1 MGIVVIVLPVSEVL
15 MASVYNVK
23 RADGWDRSNISELV
37 GALKDMPINHTAT
50 VTVKDRANSDLSSVI
65 SVFRVADGW
74 VVHSPAEVEPTWVT
88 ILRNGLS
95 SDKDPITEIDF

>member
-1 MGIVVIVLPVSEVL
+1 VRIVVIVLLALEVL
-15 MASVYNVK
+15 MPSVYNVK
-23 RADGWDRSNISELV
+23 RADGWDRSNTSELV
-37 GALKDMPINHTAT
+37 SALKDMPVNHTAT